1 MLECQGSNAF
11 IRTRLLA
18 RQTKLPTAWEFPA
31 ETVEIMVSQHK
42 DDTTALI
49 LRFQIFLGIC
59 PTCD

>member
-42 DDTTALI
+42 DDTTAL
-49 LRFQIFLGIC
+49 RFQIFWEYALPVINE
-59 PTCD
+59 